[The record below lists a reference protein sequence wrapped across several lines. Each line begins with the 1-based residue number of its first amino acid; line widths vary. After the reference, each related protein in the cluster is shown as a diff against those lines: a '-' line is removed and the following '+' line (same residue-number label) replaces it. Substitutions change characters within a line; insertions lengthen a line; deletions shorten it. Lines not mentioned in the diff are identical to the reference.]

1 MTRLVKVALT
11 LLAVA
16 AVASATLVAQAKPPV
31 TPIRGDAEIAVLKPA
46 TTVDHKAGL
55 VHTVIKVKNLSPD
68 HSIAGLSVEEFWY
81 DKAGNPVTGSKD
93 RLKAPLGP
101 LQEAELK
108 LDTPKDPK
116 MDRNSYTF
124 KHANGKVKTKNV
136 KAF

>member
-11 LLAVA
+11 FLAAA
-16 AVASATLVAQAKPPV
+16 AVTATLVAQATPNV
-31 TPIRGDAEIAVLKPA
+31 TPIRGDAEVGVLKPV
-46 TTVDHKAGL
+46 TNVDHKAGI
-55 VHTVIKVKNLSPD
+55 VHTVIKVKNLSPTN
-68 HSIAGLSVEEFWY
+68 SIAGLSVEEFWY

-93 RLKAPLGP
+93 RLKTPLMP

-124 KHANGKVKTKNV
+124 KHANGKVKVKNM
-136 KAF
+136 KTF